1 MRWVLGLVGAGIDGQ
16 SLSFNIME
24 FDRPDCLDD
33 IGNVGLTLPEG
44 KLLLARV
51 FSRRSLLRN
60 STATRCYGQTVVS
73 ATGGAM

>member
-33 IGNVGLTLPEG
+33 IGNLGLTLPER
-44 KLLLARV
+44 KLLLARIQHEV
-51 FSRRSLLRN
+51 VAAQFDSHAMLRSNCRFCN
-60 STATRCYGQTVVS
+60 GS
-73 ATGGAM
+73 AM